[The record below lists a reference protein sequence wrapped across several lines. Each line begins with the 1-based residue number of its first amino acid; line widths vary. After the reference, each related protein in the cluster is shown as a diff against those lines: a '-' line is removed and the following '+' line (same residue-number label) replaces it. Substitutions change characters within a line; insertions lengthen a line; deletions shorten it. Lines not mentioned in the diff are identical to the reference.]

1 MISFDEAYRIALGA
15 AHVLGEEIAPIGQ
28 ALGRVLAQDV
38 LADAPMPPFDKAMVD
53 GYACRRADL
62 GSAMRMVD
70 TIAAGH
76 APAKSIGPGEC
87 AKIMTGAM
95 LPAGA
100 DCVFM
105 VEYAQAAADG
115 TVRFTGRET
124 GDNIAR
130 TGRDYGAR
138 EVLVKRGARIH
149 PPEIAVLAAV
159 GCVAPRVYR
168 RPRVAVLATGDELVE
183 ADRAPNEWQI
193 RNSNAPQLMAQV
205 ARLGIAAEYI
215 GIARDNETSVEE
227 ALARAEGCDVLLI
240 SGGVSMGDFDLVPG
254 GLRRRGFDIRFD
266 RVAVQPGKP
275 TTFAVSDRASCFG
288 LPGNPVSSF
297 VIFELLV
304 RPFLFALMGH
314 EYRPA
319 ALRLPLAETFTRK
332 SGARQAWV
340 PVAIGADGRIAK
352 MAYHGSSHI
361 SALCGADG
369 LIAFPEG
376 VTEIAASAIVE
387 LRLIRG

>member
-1 MISFDEAYRIALGA
+1 MISFDEAYRTALGTA
-15 AHVLGEEIAPIGQ
+15 RVLGEEAVPFAQ
-28 ALGRVLAQDV
+28 SLGRVLAQDV

-62 GSAMRMVD
+62 GGAMRVVD
-70 TIAAGH
+70 TVAAGH
-76 APAKSIGPGEC
+76 APAKAVGAGES

-95 LPAGA
+95 LPSGA

-105 VEYAQAAADG
+105 VEHSRAEGGA
-115 TVRFTGRET
+115 VHFTGRDT

-130 TGRDYGAR
+130 TGRDYRAGDL
-138 EVLVKRGARIH
+138 LVKRGSRIH
-149 PPEIAVLAAV
+149 PPEIAILAAV
-159 GCVAPRVYR
+159 GCVVPRVYR

-183 ADRAPNEWQI
+183 ADRTPNEWQI
-193 RNSNAPQLMAQV
+193 RNSNAPQLIAQV
-205 ARLGIAAEYI
+205 SRLGIAADYI
-215 GIARDNETSVEE
+215 GVAHDNEASVEE
-227 ALARAEGCDVLLI
+227 SLARAEGCDVLLI

-254 GLRRRGFDIRFD
+254 GLRKRGFEIRFD

-275 TTFAVSDRASCFG
+275 TTFAVSERGFCFG

-314 EYRPA
+314 DYRPTTA
-319 ALRLPLAETFTRK
+319 RLPLGEAFTRK

-340 PVAIGADGRIAK
+340 PVSLRADGHIAK

-361 SALCGADG
+361 SALSGADG

-376 VTEIAASAIVE
+376 ATELPAGAMVDV
-387 LRLIRG
+387 RLIRS